1 MVSCGGLF
9 RTDPGGKRVR
19 YGKLPPCRA
28 VSFASAVVSLLGC
41 LCRLPFVNVG
51 NSKLVVKVI
60 SAGERDLGLL
70 RFIEDR
76 AVNHLPNCA
85 CERDDMWFH
94 RILLGKQESSIRDT
108 VFIAVAQN

>member
-1 MVSCGGLF
+1 MFDTESYRPVERLASLA
-9 RTDPGGKRVR
+9 RSYR
-19 YGKLPPCRA
+19 YLDA
-28 VSFASAVVSLLGC
+28 FAD
-41 LCRLPFVNVG
+41 LPFVNVG